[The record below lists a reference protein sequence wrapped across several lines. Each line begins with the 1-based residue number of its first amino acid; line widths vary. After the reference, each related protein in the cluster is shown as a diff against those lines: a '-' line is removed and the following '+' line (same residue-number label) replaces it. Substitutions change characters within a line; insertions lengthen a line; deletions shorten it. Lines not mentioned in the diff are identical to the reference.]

1 MTNQQRRMAGQL
13 FLFTQPLLIGFLVP
27 AADPF
32 IFGWTRVL
40 ELGEKSAGYIK
51 CIDQGGGPAQFSPVQ

>member
-1 MTNQQRRMAGQL
+1 M
-13 FLFTQPLLIGFLVP
+13 IGFLVP

-51 CIDQGGGPAQFSPVQ
+51 CIDQGGGGPVQSSRKPM